1 MRKEEL
7 ANDTLHLD
15 VINVLRSFIWCT
27 DSFCVFLTHASVCN
41 LCLTYLDVGAFV
53 NLCWQVNHHCP
64 TAPTALCENWFT
76 PSHLPLQ
83 AASPTFSPC
92 FSPFV
97 FGLLAGWQLMFDVHF
112 HDLRHVVWGKIF
124 LFTRR
129 FSFTH
134 PLSWKNKTYLLLI
147 NFNILAFMAVRNK
160 IFAILCPISALCSNL
175 SYIYSGFLFTFLLT
189 FIRSFESLIT
199 FFEKKPTQYSFSCSC
214 GFAEGYFHSNST
226 EMFLLSVWNGWFI
239 AARQHSV

>member
-1 MRKEEL
+1 MRKKEL

-15 VINVLRSFIWCT
+15 VINVLRSYIWCT
-27 DSFCVFLTHASVCN
+27 DSFCVFLTHASVSN

-64 TAPTALCENWFT
+64 TAPKALCENWFT

-83 AASPTFSPC
+83 AASPTFSPR

-97 FGLLAGWQLMFDVHF
+97 FSLLAGWHLMFDVHF

-124 LFTRR
+124 YSLDIFP
-129 FSFTH
+129 SPTH
-134 PLSWKNKTYLLLI
+134 FLSYLLLI
-147 NFNILAFMAVRNK
+147 NINILAFMAVRNN
-160 IFAILCPISALCSNL
+160 IFAILYPISALCSNL

-189 FIRSFESLIT
+189 FIRSFESLIV
-199 FFEKKPTQYSFSCSC
+199 FLKKTTQYSFSFSC

-226 EMFLLSVWNGWFI
+226 EMFLLSVCFWMAWLIYSGR
-239 AARQHSV
+239 AA